1 MYEEKPSIRCLKV
14 AEVDD
19 AVELSIAASEALVI
33 HELLKSESPSEA
45 FPAAAVLE
53 VALRVKQARLE
64 MLEDSVHHP
73 IEEVDFLSDLVDSA
87 MEDVFEDVGLFDV
100 GSHDQC
106 SGGSIM
112 SRVEDTPISGNHC
125 GFDDKSKHVDPGA
138 QNVDSDDISIQNQ
151 PEEILDEV
159 GVSVLM
165 KQANPKSIPKL
176 FVGETSFL
184 SESADVAPD
193 ENSFVPKNETSS
205 KLASQSSIPFEGLC
219 DKANEEILLSQ
230 VQSSSLSLVD
240 PLCSVVPCS
249 ISLENDG
256 SAIDQNQNDKEVDA
270 ENCFSP
276 TLEVGKGD
284 MMQRA
289 SGIFPCISSGRSDF
303 TELLPFTSMSKYAI
317 SRDYEYN
324 HDTSVHMPKKGN
336 SPLILN
342 QRMHYQLQAS
352 KHFINNSSGEE
363 NSKGT
368 AVPDIIVGI
377 QQSKN
382 LEMPQPEFH
391 NAHSTQVQIRKRV
404 RFSEANVQH
413 PQNKNLH
420 NIQTAYKTRK
430 TWILTHK
437 VKWYMTN
444 CCINEKLI
452 FQGLEFLLTGFSSCK
467 EKEIE
472 GLIRKYG
479 GIVLPDIPSPSNSRR
494 KRNSNFNQK
503 HLPIVLCSKK
513 LQTTKFLYG
522 CAVNTFM
529 LKVDWLNNSV
539 AAGSV
544 LPPGKYMILSNEGD
558 KKRIRIGMPIHRENH
573 KYIFEKVGI
582 MLHGKHS
589 FCSKFAKIFRHGGGQ
604 VFKTLQCLVQSLD
617 TESISVGAIV
627 AEDESR
633 ASRHLRLCASERKI
647 PMMPASWIINSLHLG
662 RLLPLTEN
670 KHSSP
675 LTRIMVQEL
684 PTSMEFS
691 AEI

>member
-1 MYEEKPSIRCLKV
+1 
-14 AEVDD
+14 
-19 AVELSIAASEALVI
+19 
-33 HELLKSESPSEA
+33 
-45 FPAAAVLE
+45 
-53 VALRVKQARLE
+53 
-64 MLEDSVHHP
+64 
-73 IEEVDFLSDLVDSA
+73 
-87 MEDVFEDVGLFDV
+87 
-100 GSHDQC
+100 
-106 SGGSIM
+106 
-112 SRVEDTPISGNHC
+112 
-125 GFDDKSKHVDPGA
+125 
-138 QNVDSDDISIQNQ
+138 
-151 PEEILDEV
+151 
-159 GVSVLM
+159 M

-289 SGIFPCISSGRSDF
+289 SGLDVNFFHAEGQDVPIIDGKGSGDTIRRQLTSLKSYSRLLSSHGAFSKRVNTYCNRSFPVDCNWKFLSSGPKMDQFRSFGKSDSPGIFPCISSGRSDF

-324 HDTSVHMPKKGN
+324 HDTSVIRDPVTSLTNEKGNCDEPTNTGPSLQVHMPKKGN

-420 NIQTAYKTRK
+420 NIQTAYKTRSPSRAFNRLK
-430 TWILTHK
+430 SSNPGLDSRTHK

-513 LQTTKFLYG
+513 VGFCKLFMFHILYLWPS
-522 CAVNTFM
+522 C
-529 LKVDWLNNSV
+529 S
-539 AAGSV
+539 S
-544 LPPGKYMILSNEGD
+544 
-558 KKRIRIGMPIHRENH
+558 RE
-573 KYIFEKVGI
+573 
-582 MLHGKHS
+582 
-589 FCSKFAKIFRHGGGQ
+589 
-604 VFKTLQCLVQSLD
+604 
-617 TESISVGAIV
+617 
-627 AEDESR
+627 
-633 ASRHLRLCASERKI
+633 
-647 PMMPASWIINSLHLG
+647 
-662 RLLPLTEN
+662 
-670 KHSSP
+670 
-675 LTRIMVQEL
+675 
-684 PTSMEFS
+684 
-691 AEI
+691 

>member
-1 MYEEKPSIRCLKV
+1 
-14 AEVDD
+14 
-19 AVELSIAASEALVI
+19 
-33 HELLKSESPSEA
+33 
-45 FPAAAVLE
+45 
-53 VALRVKQARLE
+53 
-64 MLEDSVHHP
+64 
-73 IEEVDFLSDLVDSA
+73 
-87 MEDVFEDVGLFDV
+87 
-100 GSHDQC
+100 
-106 SGGSIM
+106 
-112 SRVEDTPISGNHC
+112 
-125 GFDDKSKHVDPGA
+125 
-138 QNVDSDDISIQNQ
+138 
-151 PEEILDEV
+151 
-159 GVSVLM
+159 M

-289 SGIFPCISSGRSDF
+289 SGLNVNFFHAEGQDVPIIDGKGSGDTIRRQLTSLKSYSRLLSSHGAFSKRVNTYCNRSFPVDCNWKFLSSGPKMDQFRSFGKSDSPGIFPCISSGRSDF

-324 HDTSVHMPKKGN
+324 HDTSVIRDPVTSLTNEKGNCDEPTNTGPSLQVHMPKKGK

-430 TWILTHK
+430 TWIL
-437 VKWYMTN
+437 
-444 CCINEKLI
+444 
-452 FQGLEFLLTGFSSCK
+452 
-467 EKEIE
+467 
-472 GLIRKYG
+472 
-479 GIVLPDIPSPSNSRR
+479 
-494 KRNSNFNQK
+494 
-503 HLPIVLCSKK
+503 
-513 LQTTKFLYG
+513 
-522 CAVNTFM
+522 
-529 LKVDWLNNSV
+529 
-539 AAGSV
+539 
-544 LPPGKYMILSNEGD
+544 
-558 KKRIRIGMPIHRENH
+558 
-573 KYIFEKVGI
+573 
-582 MLHGKHS
+582 
-589 FCSKFAKIFRHGGGQ
+589 
-604 VFKTLQCLVQSLD
+604 
-617 TESISVGAIV
+617 
-627 AEDESR
+627 
-633 ASRHLRLCASERKI
+633 
-647 PMMPASWIINSLHLG
+647 
-662 RLLPLTEN
+662 
-670 KHSSP
+670 
-675 LTRIMVQEL
+675 
-684 PTSMEFS
+684 
-691 AEI
+691 